1 MRTGPYGVSLTWNS
15 RLSFSRRTR
24 CMRTPNAVVSVSR
37 MRASSGDFS
46 SVQSH
51 RKNESR
57 PVLLHLSGGKKRVER
72 TRGKEAFHGDPCQ
85 FRAQVVEI
93 RLNLHDLV
101 DLSVGGVPAL
111 AKERAEYIRTRATI
125 ASSESVAD
133 LLNLHFRK
141 RTERRGKLGEQRG
154 SGRCD
159 KLVGLFDLSQRDSR

>member
-1 MRTGPYGVSLTWNS
+1 M
-15 RLSFSRRTR
+15 
-24 CMRTPNAVVSVSR
+24 
-37 MRASSGDFS
+37 
-46 SVQSH
+46 QST
-51 RKNESR
+51 RKNECW
-57 PVLLHLSGGKKRVER
+57 PVLLHLSGGKKHIER
-72 TRGKEAFHGDPCQ
+72 AGGKEAFHGDPCQ

-101 DLSVGGVPAL
+101 DLGVEGVRAL

-133 LLNLHFRK
+133 LLNLHLGK

-159 KLVGLFDLSQRDSR
+159 KLVGLFDLLQRDSTQNLECRWRRHRQAAVRAIRPSGALSKRRSKHALNI